1 MICEKGALQ
10 NTPPTKQHLSK
21 SIIENQKFRRF
32 SSFSAK
38 IKNLAEHKSAYL
50 FKFLELEPE
59 IEIWFIPDMGAY
71 FPKRARA
78 GMHPH

>member
-1 MICEKGALQ
+1 MPCPKLQ
-10 NTPPTKQHLSK
+10 VFGCHLFNQNHMNM
-21 SIIENQKFRRF
+21 ENQKFRRF

-59 IEIWFIPDMGAY
+59 IEI
-71 FPKRARA
+71 
-78 GMHPH
+78 